1 MSSPFE
7 HDEAA
12 RTGDHQLR
20 SLFVNKLSAARRLGD
35 FVRGLWSSALTPET
49 QGDVEIPPGSPSPPE
64 TVLAAEPFTEPE
76 AAPEGEP
83 ESVPGP
89 AEPARPARFLLRVL
103 WAPKGGNEE
112 KEWEDG
118 YATNAGDGVVA
129 LADGAG
135 DGIFSKLWADLLLES
150 FVAQPIPLDDPAAV
164 EPWILA
170 QRRAW
175 LEAIR
180 YPEQRWSIQMK
191 IDRSCGA
198 ATFVALALDPASDTL
213 EQGPQATGW
222 TAWGV
227 GDACLFHIRDGA
239 LTGSFPVTSSS
250 EFGTTPYLYQSKPMR
265 PTPLAVVQRGELEPG
280 DLIVLATD
288 AVAQRLLAEVE
299 SGTPPDWGRFW
310 DLDQEVWRR
319 EIEELRAQ
327 NAIVNDDC
335 TLLLI
340 RLPVASGEVAE
351 PCEVAQAGSPAR
363 EKPAEEAATEVD
375 MPCVGEPTG
384 GIDHEYEHM
393 TVRESGSQG
402 WPTEMRSCDATDE
415 RPACPEDEHDRT

>member
-1 MSSPFE
+1 M
-7 HDEAA
+7 
-12 RTGDHQLR
+12 
-20 SLFVNKLSAARRLGD
+20 
-35 FVRGLWSSALTPET
+35 LW
-49 QGDVEIPPGSPSPPE
+49 G
-64 TVLAAEPFTEPE
+64 
-76 AAPEGEP
+76 
-83 ESVPGP
+83 
-89 AEPARPARFLLRVL
+89 
-103 WAPKGGNEE
+103 PKGGNDE

-118 YATNAGDGVVA
+118 YATNAGAGVVA

-198 ATFVALALDPASDTL
+198 ATFVALVLDPASDTL
-213 EQGPQATGW
+213 EQAPEATGW
-222 TAWGV
+222 TAWAV

-239 LTGSFPVTSSS
+239 LIGSFPVATASD
-250 EFGTTPYLYQSKPMR
+250 FGTTPYLYQSKPMR
-265 PTPLAVVQRGELEPG
+265 PTPLAVVQRGELGPD

-299 SGTPPDWGRFW
+299 SGTPPDWRRFW

-319 EIEELRAQ
+319 EIAELRAQ

-335 TLLLI
+335 TLLVI
-340 RLPVASGEVAE
+340 RLPVTSELLVE
-351 PCEVAQAGSPAR
+351 PCDIEQARSLAR
-363 EKPAEEAATEVD
+363 ETLAEEAPTEFD
-375 MPCVGEPTG
+375 MPCVVERTG
-384 GIDHEYEHM
+384 NIDPAHTHASLG
-393 TVRESGSQG
+393 ESGSAG
-402 WPTEMRSCDATDE
+402 WPAEMRLCDATDE
-415 RPACPEDEHDRT
+415 RPSSPEDDHD